1 MKLLRITTNNQECNF
16 DNILNTDLIVNPNS
30 KIALS
35 NASFTVQYP
44 TVEINKDNDT
54 ISYNITATEPAN
66 KKTCILT
73 HGDYIGT
80 TSSGLLLLQD
90 MSIKMNSKLT
100 LT

>member
-44 TVEINKDNDT
+44 TVEIN
-54 ISYNITATEPAN
+54 II
-66 KKTCILT
+66 
-73 HGDYIGT
+73 
-80 TSSGLLLLQD
+80 
-90 MSIKMNSKLT
+90 
-100 LT
+100 